1 MVLPSADQ
9 ENGVLGFLNGTA
21 ADIHGRTFD
30 DVMAFSDEQIE
41 HTHNFIQWLF
51 PLPEPSLSVP
61 GSPCISD
68 AEITSIKDSRAAVA
82 NLNMAADWYLN
93 FLARNQHWIKAY
105 DHNHLRI
112 TRVIKSLRLLLGDEA
127 ADQFKAAASKL
138 SGEGLNLI
146 SERTMQFWEK
156 A

>member
-1 MVLPSADQ
+1 MLQSADQ
-9 ENGVLGFLNGTA
+9 DNAVLGFLNGTA

-41 HTHNFIQWLF
+41 RTHNFVQWLF

-61 GSPCISD
+61 GSPCLTD
-68 AEITSIKDSRAAVA
+68 AEITTIKDSGAAIA
-82 NLNMAADWYLN
+82 NLNMAADWFLD
-93 FLARNQHWIKAY
+93 FLARNRHWIKPY

-112 TRVIKSLRLLLGDEA
+112 TRVIKSLRLISGDEA
-127 ADQFKAAASKL
+127 ADQFKTAVIGLAYEGIKL
-138 SGEGLNLI
+138 ING
-146 SERTMQFWEK
+146 RTRQFWEN